1 MPRVGPT
8 GTTRMRSSGAVTTTR
23 TWGVC
28 ERRARDGEH
37 MSDDVAATEDWM
49 VPAMILAI
57 YQHRRRISVLL
68 DRLDDPQRGVVE
80 AAVSALDDG
89 TVDPATLLAKV
100 GQGVR
105 DGQDRL
111 HQLIQLLEPEPARP
125 RIRPARPARTPG
137 PAKTHA
143 HRSQRHI

>member
-1 MPRVGPT
+1 
-8 GTTRMRSSGAVTTTR
+8 
-23 TWGVC
+23 
-28 ERRARDGEH
+28 

-89 TVDPATLLAKV
+89 TVDPATLLA
-100 GQGVR
+100 GTR
-105 DGQDRL
+105 DNFAIIRSPALPDPNGTTWSAL
-111 HQLIQLLEPEPARP
+111 TAGTLLAR
-125 RIRPARPARTPG
+125 RRRYV
-137 PAKTHA
+137 
-143 HRSQRHI
+143 

>member
-1 MPRVGPT
+1 
-8 GTTRMRSSGAVTTTR
+8 
-23 TWGVC
+23 
-28 ERRARDGEH
+28 

-100 GQGVR
+100 SQGIR
-105 DGQDRL
+105 DGEDRL
-111 HQLIQLLEPEPARP
+111 HQLIQLLEPEPARQ
-125 RIRPARPARTPG
+125 RIRLARRARTTG